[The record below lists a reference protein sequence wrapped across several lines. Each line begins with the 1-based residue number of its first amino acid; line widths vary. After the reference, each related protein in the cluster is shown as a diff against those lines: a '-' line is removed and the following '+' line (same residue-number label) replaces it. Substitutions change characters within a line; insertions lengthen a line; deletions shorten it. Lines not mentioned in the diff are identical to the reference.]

1 MLRAIGFQ
9 RGTVALGLL
18 LETSFITV
26 LGTASG
32 IGLALLLCF
41 NLFNSSEFTTVDLAL
56 IVPWWQVIFIAAF
69 AYGASFLMTVI
80 PSRQASSIA
89 IAEALRY
96 E

>member
-9 RGTVALGLL
+9 RSSVALGLL
-18 LETSFITV
+18 LETSFIAI
-26 LGTASG
+26 LGIASG

-41 NLFNSSEFTTVDLAL
+41 NLFDSAEFSTIDLAL
-56 IVPWWQVIFIAAF
+56 IVPWWQVLLIAAF